1 MRKINLNLSIYSIS
15 LFLVVFIGIFLRV
28 FAYHHLGYNVI
39 GDECHS
45 IYGSILPI
53 KDLFTNFIQGTNFL
67 PLYRCLLAFLYN
79 IAGIN
84 WPLFKL
90 PSIIASI
97 LSIFFFYKILNKV
110 FQNKALILGSLALF
124 CLNYTLIH
132 FSMRIKPYSID
143 ILFVLM
149 ILYFSICLFDYLK
162 EKNLSLGKTI
172 IYAISSVLMVF
183 TSIPAIMYIQIS
195 WFGFFIKSLFEK
207 KYKDVLNLLIFQ
219 IIVGGSILCEYF
231 IYISKMQGDNGLKE
245 QWLNDGYYFAPD
257 SFAALNSLVHFSFFK
272 FEFFDMNLYY
282 TLPNYIL
289 GIILILFIIGSLKF
303 LMNRE
308 KFNDSV
314 FLFYLFVVPILFLV
328 GLSFLQMYPFCNRV
342 IVFLIPVFI
351 VCILNAFLFDK
362 NKLLKIFGGLA
373 FAIFI
378 SCMFFYMFKIG
389 ELKYLLTDNEQY
401 GMVRKEIEFIENIN
415 AKEEIILSNERL
427 CAYCIN
433 NKNILILTDEYFVEN
448 GEINYFDKRDDQNK
462 ITTNIA
468 EMISDY
474 NKIYFFNN
482 VDDYEGLANKYI
494 LNELKHLNYKET
506 INTKEN
512 NGLFACSVMEKEK

>member
-1 MRKINLNLSIYSIS
+1 MKKINLNLSIYSIS
-15 LFLVVFIGIFLRV
+15 LLLVGFIGVFLRV
-28 FAYHHLGYNVI
+28 FAHYHLGYNVI

-67 PLYRCLLAFLYN
+67 PLYRCLLVFIYKF
-79 IAGIN
+79 AGIN

-90 PSIIASI
+90 PSLIASI
-97 LSIFFFYKILNKV
+97 LSIFFFYKFLNKV
-110 FQNKALILGSLALF
+110 FKNKALILGSLSLF

-143 ILFVLM
+143 VLFVLV
-149 ILYFSICLFDYLK
+149 ILCVSISLFDKLK
-162 EKNLSLGKTI
+162 EKRLYLSKTI
-172 IYAISSVLMVF
+172 KYAIASVFMAF
-183 TSIPAIMYIQIS
+183 ASIPAIMYIQIS

-219 IIVGGSILCEYF
+219 IIVGSSILFEYF

-272 FEFFDMNLYY
+272 FEFFDMGLYY

-303 LMNRE
+303 LMHRE

-314 FLFYLFVVPILFLV
+314 FLFYLLVVPILFLV
-328 GLSFLQMYPFCNRV
+328 SLSFFEIYPFCNRV
-342 IVFLIPVFI
+342 IVFLIPIFI
-351 VCILNAFLFDK
+351 ICILNAFEFDN
-362 NKLLKIFGGLA
+362 NKLFKILGGII

-378 SCMFFYMFKIG
+378 FYMFFYMFKIG
-389 ELKYLLTDNEQY
+389 ELKNLLTETEQY
-401 GMVRKEIEFIENIN
+401 GMVRKEIELIENIN
-415 AKEEIILSNERL
+415 KKDEIILSNERL
-427 CAYCIN
+427 CSYCIN
-433 NKNILILTDEYFVEN
+433 NKNILVLTGENFVED
-448 GEINYFDKRDDQNK
+448 GEIIYLDKRDGQNK
-462 ITTNIA
+462 IADNIV
-468 EMISDY
+468 EIVSGY
-474 NKIYFFNN
+474 NKIYFFHN

-494 LNELKHLNYKET
+494 LNELKRLNYKET

-512 NGLFACSVMEKEK
+512 NGLFIYSVMEKEK